1 VDESAAGRSTGPR
14 AALRP
19 ASGRR
24 GGAAPRL
31 DAHVV
36 VGRDH
41 ARRAVGVGARES
53 PVHHVARGSRR
64 GAIALTASGPDA
76 RLAAIQPLDPRPEDT
91 MSNPARFLG
100 ARPIGRRRFL
110 KTMGA
115 AGAVASLGAPSLG
128 RAQAREVKVGYILPV
143 TGPLAFEAQLAL
155 NGIQLAA
162 DEINGA
168 GGIKALGGARLALLP
183 GDTQNKVELG
193 NSEAARLIDQGITAL
208 IGPFSSLVAFSVRQV
223 TEKNKTPFLLLAT
236 VADNVLEGGLHY
248 AFRMQPNGRGMATL
262 TMSNMLE
269 MAKSAG
275 VAVKRVA
282 MMHEDGNFGATM
294 GNHVEAFAGKMGY
307 ELVQRVP
314 YNLRSPDF
322 TAELSKVKASRPDLL
337 VISGYY
343 GDSKIIAETAA
354 KLRVGVHA
362 LVGLAN
368 AAYSNPKFIA
378 ENRDLTEHLFDGNY
392 WHNPQSP
399 RARAVFEA
407 YQKRFSSTMSNHGV
421 QGYQVVFVLKDA
433 LERAASTDR
442 EKVREALAKT
452 NLTDHILTQDAIRF
466 DDAGENVNATP
477 ALLQVQGGKPV
488 VVGPARF
495 AEAKPVFPVPKWKG

>member
-1 VDESAAGRSTGPR
+1 
-14 AALRP
+14 
-19 ASGRR
+19 
-24 GGAAPRL
+24 
-31 DAHVV
+31 
-36 VGRDH
+36 
-41 ARRAVGVGARES
+41 
-53 PVHHVARGSRR
+53 
-64 GAIALTASGPDA
+64 
-76 RLAAIQPLDPRPEDT
+76 
-91 MSNPARFLG
+91 MSNDQRDPVVT
-100 ARPIGRRRFL
+100 PIGRRRFL
-110 KTMGA
+110 TTMGA
-115 AGAVASLGAPSLG
+115 ASAVALAVPARG

-155 NGIQLAA
+155 NGLLLAV

-168 GGIKALGGARLALLP
+168 GGVKSLGGAKITLLP

-193 NSEAARLIDQGITAL
+193 NSEAARLIDQGVTTL

-236 VADNVLEGGLHY
+236 VADNVLDGGLRY
-248 AFRMQPNGRGMATL
+248 CFRMQPNARAMATL
-262 TMSNMLE
+262 TVGNMIE

-275 VAVKRVA
+275 TPIKRVA
-282 MMHEDGNFGATM
+282 IMHEDGNFGTTM
-294 GNHVEAFAGKMGY
+294 GNHVEAFAPKMGY

-322 TAELSKVKASRPDLL
+322 TAELSKVKAARPDLL

-354 KLRVGVHA
+354 KLRIGVHA

-378 ENRDLTEHLFDGNY
+378 DNRDLTDLLFDGNY
-392 WHNPQSP
+392 WHNPQSA
-399 RARAVFEA
+399 RARAVFDA
-407 YQKRFSSTMSNHGV
+407 YQKRFGATMSNHGV
-421 QGYQVVFVLKDA
+421 QGYQVMFVLKDA

-442 EKVREALAKT
+442 EKVRDAIAKT
-452 NLTDHILTQDAIRF
+452 NLTDHILTQDAIHF
-466 DDAGENVNATP
+466 DEAGEGVNATP
-477 ALLQVQGGKPV
+477 ALLQVQGGKPM

-495 AEAKPVFPVPKWKG
+495 QEAKPVFPVPKWKG

>member
-1 VDESAAGRSTGPR
+1 V
-14 AALRP
+14 
-19 ASGRR
+19 
-24 GGAAPRL
+24 
-31 DAHVV
+31 
-36 VGRDH
+36 
-41 ARRAVGVGARES
+41 
-53 PVHHVARGSRR
+53 
-64 GAIALTASGPDA
+64 
-76 RLAAIQPLDPRPEDT
+76 
-91 MSNPARFLG
+91 
-100 ARPIGRRRFL
+100 
-110 KTMGA
+110 
-115 AGAVASLGAPSLG
+115 
-128 RAQAREVKVGYILPV
+128 
-143 TGPLAFEAQLAL
+143 
-155 NGIQLAA
+155 
-162 DEINGA
+162 
-168 GGIKALGGARLALLP
+168 LLP

-193 NSEAARLIDQGITAL
+193 NSEAARLIDQGATAL

-223 TEKNKTPFLLLAT
+223 TEKNKTPFLLLST

-248 AFRMQPNGRGMATL
+248 AFRMQPNGRAMATL
-262 TMSNMLE
+262 TMTNMME
-269 MAKSAG
+269 MAKNAG
-275 VAVKRVA
+275 ITIKRVA
-282 MMHEDGNFGATM
+282 IMHEDGNFGTTM
-294 GNHVEAFAGKMGY
+294 GNHVEGFAGKMGY

-322 TAELSKVKASRPDLL
+322 TAELSKIKASRPDLL

-343 GDSKIIAETAA
+343 GDSKLIAETAA
-354 KLRVGVHA
+354 KLRIGVHA

-378 ENRDLTEHLFDGNY
+378 ENRDLTDDLFDGNY
-392 WHNPQSP
+392 WHTPQSP

-407 YQKRFSSTMSNHGV
+407 YQKRFGSTMSNHGV

-442 EKVREALAKT
+442 EKVRDALAKT

-466 DDAGENVNATP
+466 DEAGENVNATP

>member
-1 VDESAAGRSTGPR
+1 MSNAPR
-14 AALRP
+14 
-19 ASGRR
+19 
-24 GGAAPRL
+24 RL
-31 DAHVV
+31 DA
-36 VGRDH
+36 
-41 ARRAVGVGARES
+41 
-53 PVHHVARGSRR
+53 P
-64 GAIALTASGPDA
+64 AL
-76 RLAAIQPLDPRPEDT
+76 
-91 MSNPARFLG
+91 
-100 ARPIGRRRFL
+100 GRRRFL
-110 KTMGA
+110 GTLGA
-115 AGAVASLGAPSLG
+115 AGAVAALGAPAIG

-155 NGIQLAA
+155 NGLQLAV

-168 GGIKALGGARLALLP
+168 GGIKSLGGAKIVLLP

-193 NSEAARLIDQGITAL
+193 NSEAARLIDQNVTAL

-248 AFRMQPNGRGMATL
+248 TFRMQPNARAMATL
-262 TMSNMLE
+262 TLGNMIE
-269 MAKSAG
+269 MAKNGG
-275 VAVKRVA
+275 VTIKRVA
-282 MMHEDGNFGATM
+282 IMHEDGNFGTTM
-294 GNHVEAFAGKMGY
+294 GNHVEAFAAKMSY
-307 ELVQRVP
+307 EVVQRVP

-343 GDSKIIAETAA
+343 GDSKLIAETAS
-354 KLRVGVHA
+354 KLRIGVNA

-378 ENRDLTEHLFDGNY
+378 ENRELTDLLFDGNY

-407 YQKRFSSTMSNHGV
+407 YQKKYNSVMSNHGV
-421 QGYQVVFVLKDA
+421 QGYQVMFVLKDA
-433 LERAASTDR
+433 LERAGSTDR
-442 EKVREALAKT
+442 EKARDAIAKT

-466 DDAGENVNATP
+466 DDSGENVNATP

-495 AEAKPVFPVPKWKG
+495 QEAKPVFPVPKWKG